1 MFDAIVNDIKYVEVA
16 HARYE
21 SFMSNRT
28 WRSSGGIIDNDGV
41 VVLCTETGA
50 EEYLSGFKYIQLFNT
65 DYSGG
70 TPPRHVPNQIP
81 KKSLLR
87 V

>member
-28 WRSSGGIIDNDGV
+28 CRSSGGIADNDGV
-41 VVLCTETGA
+41 FVLSTELGRRSIYPVLNIYNYLIRTTA
-50 EEYLSGFKYIQLFNT
+50 EE
-65 DYSGG
+65 
-70 TPPRHVPNQIP
+70 
-81 KKSLLR
+81 LLR
-87 V
+87 AMSQTRFQKNLC